1 MKEIA
6 MRNSKR
12 KPEPTPFAG
21 KKLRSTR
28 LRRKRAQISPVL
40 VQSPLWSKQI
50 GVSAA
55 SVDSCSDLLAD
66 DNVSC
71 GSSRVEKSSNPKK
84 TLIEEKEGDEIE
96 VSESSCVDSNSG
108 AGLRRLNV
116 KGNKINDNDEISFS
130 RSDVTFAGHVS
141 NSRSL
146 NFESENKE
154 SDVVSVISG
163 VEYCSKFGS
172 VTGGA
177 DNEEIEISKPS
188 SFVEADSSLGSA
200 KELKPEL
207 EIVGCVSDLACSEK
221 FSEEVSDS
229 LDDESSEQRSE
240 IYSQY
245 SDFDYS
251 DYTPSIFFDSGSEFS
266 EKSSSDSPISHSRSL
281 YLQFKEQFC
290 RSTIPNDFG
299 SSCEEEIHSELLR
312 FDDEEVE
319 ESYLRL
325 RERERSHA
333 YMRDCAKAYCSRMD
347 NTGLIPRL
355 RSIMVQWIVKQ
366 CSDMGLQQETL
377 FLGVGLLDRFLSK
390 GSFKSERTLIL
401 VGIASLTLATRIEE
415 NQPYNSIRKRNFTI
429 QNLRYSRHEVVAME
443 WLVQEV
449 LNFKCFTPTIF
460 NFLWFYLKAA
470 RANPEVE
477 RKAKSLAVT
486 SLSDQTQLCFWP
498 STVAA
503 ALVVLACIEHNK
515 ISAYQRVIKVH
526 VRTTDNE
533 LPECVKVFSVTLS
546 LYTNLI
552 FTTKRK
558 VSDCFHIFVPYTTES
573 GLVAWAVSNQKE
585 QNPKTRT
592 QYTPIPTHRLSLL
605 FTKTNTR

>member
-55 SVDSCSDLLAD
+55 SVDSCSDLLFVAD

-84 TLIEEKEGDEIE
+84 TLIEEVEVSKPGNNVKETIGDSKFRRITRSYSKLYKEKEGDEIE

-116 KGNKINDNDEISFS
+116 KGNEINDNDEISFS

-146 NFESENKE
+146 NFGSENKE

-163 VEYCSKFGS
+163 VECCSKFGS
-172 VTGGA
+172 ITGGA
-177 DNEEIEISKPS
+177 NNEEIEISKPS

-221 FSEEVSDS
+221 FSDEEVSDS

-240 IYSQY
+240 IFSQY

-281 YLQFKEQFC
+281 YLEFKEQFC
-290 RSTIPNDFG
+290 RSTIPNDLG
-299 SSCEEEIHSELLR
+299 SSCQEEIHSELLR

-333 YMRDCAKAYCSRMD
+333 YMRDCAKAYCSMMD
-347 NTGLIPRL
+347 RTDLIPRL

-366 CSDMGLQQETL
+366 CSDMELQQETL

-486 SLSDQTQLCFWP
+486 SLSDHTQLCFWP

-515 ISAYQRVIKVH
+515 ISAYQQVIKVH

-533 LPECVKVFSVTLS
+533 LPECVKS
-546 LYTNLI
+546 L
-552 FTTKRK
+552 
-558 VSDCFHIFVPYTTES
+558 D
-573 GLVAWAVSNQKE
+573 W
-585 QNPKTRT
+585 
-592 QYTPIPTHRLSLL
+592 LL
-605 FTKTNTR
+605 GQ